1 MFYRVFIHIVFGL
14 MSPAFGWYLAEYNNA
29 ETYNVV
35 FIVLMFSVLGGLT
48 NLLAV
53 PFINVIFRWQY
64 KIFWTNYVHRDQLP
78 RYEDSES
85 FNRSVYNF
93 FENLAA
99 LDGFRAYKINYD
111 DFYNLHATLII
122 TLFRVNHNIDV
133 INKFTPSK
141 LKSEFNLFPSTLFKS
156 KLSNIRMKE
165 IKEEMKPKPTKAID
179 TQDIKVVP
187 KVDHLAEDLL
197 GNSNELYK

>member
-35 FIVLMFSVLGGLT
+35 FIVLLFSLLGGVT

-64 KIFWTNYVHRDQLP
+64 KIFWTNYIHRDQLP

-93 FENLAA
+93 FVNLAA

-122 TLFRVNHNIDV
+122 TLFRVNNNIDV
-133 INKFTPSK
+133 INKFTPSE
-141 LKSEFNLFPSTLFKS
+141 LKSEFNLFPSMIFRS
-156 KLSNIRMKE
+156 KLSKQRLNE
-165 IKEEMKPKPTKAID
+165 IKEEMKPKPARFSDIQDTKAL
-179 TQDIKVVP
+179 P
-187 KVDHLAEDLL
+187 KVDHLSEDLL

>member
-35 FIVLMFSVLGGLT
+35 FIVLLFSLLGCLT

-85 FNRSVYNF
+85 FNRAVYNF

-122 TLFRVNHNIDV
+122 TLLRMNNNIDIV
-133 INKFTPSK
+133 NKFTPSE
-141 LKSEFNLFPSTLFKS
+141 LKSEFNLFPSMIFKS
-156 KLSNIRMKE
+156 KLSKQRLNE
-165 IKEEMKPKPTKAID
+165 IKEEMKPKPARFIDIQDTKAL
-179 TQDIKVVP
+179 P
-187 KVDHLAEDLL
+187 KVDHLSEDLL